1 MRSCPVLRE
10 GLADK
15 GRARTPL
22 LAGGKG
28 NKRGEKDP
36 PPWQDPRRREG
47 ACSSCI
53 SLKPPYEL
61 SQMKLLATA
70 LGTGAGLEVSLVGH
84 PFLAGLSD

>member
-1 MRSCPVLRE
+1 MPRD

-53 SLKPPYEL
+53 SLKPSCEL
-61 SQMKLLATA
+61 GPMKLLATA
-70 LGTGAGLEVSLVGH
+70 SGTGAGLEVSLVRH
-84 PFLAGLSD
+84 PLVGLSD